1 VAYRSRTG
9 ILSALILALG
19 LLSSGCWGNGNGNT
33 TAPENRISQKADE
46 NQINPQP
53 RDKVQQGGRLVWP
66 TSTPANFN
74 YGQLDGTNF
83 DGAMMINA
91 VMPMLFSFD
100 ATGTPIHD
108 SDYLVAEPELV
119 TSPKQVVTYRLNPKA
134 IWYDGTSI
142 TAADFIAQW
151 KALNGSNTAFQSSS
165 NTGYNQI
172 ESVTQGADKF
182 EVVVTFKT
190 PFSDW
195 KSLFYP
201 LYPASTNTDPKV
213 FNTGW
218 KQKFLTSGGPFKF
231 QSYDATAKTFT
242 YVPNEKWWGNKPK
255 LDSMIFR
262 VIDDDA
268 TPTALANGE
277 IDLMDIGPSADY
289 YNKAKVVPGVDIRVA
304 GGPNFRHLTMNGEA
318 AVLKDVRVRQ
328 ALAMAIDRSAIARA
342 QLGPLPVN
350 PVPLGNHLFMQNQKG
365 YQDNSGVVAYNLD
378 KAKQLLD
385 EAGWVVK
392 DGKRMKDGKPLVVN
406 MLIPA
411 AVPTSKSESLVIQNL
426 LSQVNVQL
434 EINAVPLDDFFD
446 KYITPGSFDFTV
458 FSWMGTQFPIS
469 SAQSIYQKPT
479 GTTVRQNYARI
490 GSDDIDRLYR
500 EVTQELDPAKA
511 IEKANEIDKLIWQE
525 VHSLTMYQRPDI
537 WATKSNLANMGA
549 YGFAS
554 ITYEDIGWMAESAA
568 KAP

>member
-1 VAYRSRTG
+1 
-9 ILSALILALG
+9 
-19 LLSSGCWGNGNGNT
+19 
-33 TAPENRISQKADE
+33 
-46 NQINPQP
+46 
-53 RDKVQQGGRLVWP
+53 
-66 TSTPANFN
+66 
-74 YGQLDGTNF
+74 
-83 DGAMMINA
+83 
-91 VMPMLFSFD
+91 
-100 ATGTPIHD
+100 
-108 SDYLVAEPELV
+108 
-119 TSPKQVVTYRLNPKA
+119 
-134 IWYDGTSI
+134 
-142 TAADFIAQW
+142 
-151 KALNGSNTAFQSSS
+151 
-165 NTGYNQI
+165 
-172 ESVTQGADKF
+172 
-182 EVVVTFKT
+182 
-190 PFSDW
+190 
-195 KSLFYP
+195 
-201 LYPASTNTDPKV
+201 
-213 FNTGW
+213 
-218 KQKFLTSGGPFKF
+218 
-231 QSYDATAKTFT
+231 
-242 YVPNEKWWGNKPK
+242 
-255 LDSMIFR
+255 
-262 VIDDDA
+262 
-268 TPTALANGE
+268 
-277 IDLMDIGPSADY
+277 
-289 YNKAKVVPGVDIRVA
+289 
-304 GGPNFRHLTMNGEA
+304 
-318 AVLKDVRVRQ
+318 
-328 ALAMAIDRSAIARA
+328 
-342 QLGPLPVN
+342 
-350 PVPLGNHLFMQNQKG
+350 
-365 YQDNSGVVAYNLD
+365 
-378 KAKQLLD
+378 LLD